1 MNSNFQKWFLH
12 PDGKSEKTYRLL
24 MDEIMT
30 LICEQTKKA
39 KKPFSGTSCLEI
51 EEKVKESLHIPIAGQ
66 EVAKVMA
73 EIQDVIVGDSLW
85 ISHPSAMAHLHCP
98 PLLPSIAAETMIGAL
113 NQSMDSWDQ
122 SPSATYVEEA
132 LVKFFTQKIGY
143 SHEADGV
150 FTSGGT
156 QSNYMGLLLA
166 RNKACETYFKVNAHQ
181 KGLPYEANK
190 LRILCSEHAHFTV
203 QQSAA
208 QLGLGANAV
217 VTVSTDDQQKLSIDD
232 ARDKLKKLRREGLI
246 PFMIVATAGT
256 TDFGSIDSISETARL
271 AKDEGLWLHVDAA
284 YGGALLFSH
293 QYRSLLDGLHLADS
307 ITIDFHKLYYQ
318 SISCGAF
325 FVKNKQ
331 DFHRIAYHADYLN
344 PEEDQEKGMIHLVEK
359 SVQTTR
365 RFDALKLWMTFKLL
379 GTDLLGQMIDYT
391 IDLAKET
398 ASLMKKDPCF
408 EVPVHPEMNAI
419 LFRYLPSQRMEDR
432 KYVDEMNRKMQQALY
447 ENGELIIAKTKQNGK
462 LYLKCTMLNPLNTI
476 DHMKQHIERMKR
488 LGEKIEKE
496 QGEKRHEYS
505 IHYEPHYDA
514 KLN

>member
-1 MNSNFQKWFLH
+1 MDFPSFRYGTPALSPFASIDCGRNDDWSVKSV
-12 PDGKSEKTYRLL
+12 DGFMGSKPLCYLCGRGAC
-24 MDEIMT
+24 EI
-30 LICEQTKKA
+30 
-39 KKPFSGTSCLEI
+39 
-51 EEKVKESLHIPIAGQ
+51 
-66 EVAKVMA
+66 
-73 EIQDVIVGDSLW
+73 
-85 ISHPSAMAHLHCP
+85 
-98 PLLPSIAAETMIGAL
+98 
-113 NQSMDSWDQ
+113 
-122 SPSATYVEEA
+122 
-132 LVKFFTQKIGY
+132 FTQKIGY

-325 FVKNKQ
+325 
-331 DFHRIAYHADYLN
+331 L
-344 PEEDQEKGMIHLVEK
+344 
-359 SVQTTR
+359 
-365 RFDALKLWMTFKLL
+365 
-379 GTDLLGQMIDYT
+379 
-391 IDLAKET
+391 
-398 ASLMKKDPCF
+398 
-408 EVPVHPEMNAI
+408 
-419 LFRYLPSQRMEDR
+419 
-432 KYVDEMNRKMQQALY
+432 
-447 ENGELIIAKTKQNGK
+447 
-462 LYLKCTMLNPLNTI
+462 
-476 DHMKQHIERMKR
+476 
-488 LGEKIEKE
+488 
-496 QGEKRHEYS
+496 
-505 IHYEPHYDA
+505 
-514 KLN
+514 